1 MTLFYYF
8 NCSISLS
15 VFFCLKLVIDDSL
28 CTLYKH
34 VAMLFYFIFFL
45 WGEGRG
51 WGGKESRKKRY
62 LTKRGVSNQ
71 ALFEFDDIGW
81 R

>member
-1 MTLFYYF
+1 MIHCVLFI
-8 NCSISLS
+8 N
-15 VFFCLKLVIDDSL
+15 
-28 CTLYKH
+28 
-34 VAMLFYFIFFL
+34 MLPCYFILFFSCGGREGDG
-45 WGEGRG
+45 GE
-51 WGGKESRKKRY
+51 ESRKKRY